1 MEDSGGSLRRIQYYM
16 ERVEIEASLS
26 YIIEEAADKETRRK
40 EIGRRDLVH
49 EHVDDNE
56 RRSLSSRIRG
66 LEHFRAQ
73 KEWER
78 HLVMLERKEP
88 FYDNVQLYY

>member
-1 MEDSGGSLRRIQYYM
+1 MEDSGGSLRRIQHYM

-26 YIIEEAADKETRRK
+26 YIIEETADKERHRK
-40 EIGRRDLVH
+40 EIERRDLVY
-49 EHVDDNE
+49 EHVGGGE
-56 RRSLSSRIRG
+56 KRALSSRIRA

-78 HLVMLERKEP
+78 QLVMLERKNP
-88 FYDNVQLYY
+88 FYDNVQL